1 MPSSKPV
8 LGVNDLQSQFPEI
21 AAEAYGWDPATV
33 TANSHKKK
41 DWKCGLGHI
50 YTSVVASRTTS
61 RFGGNGCPV
70 CYGRQVLAEY
80 NDLKSQFPEIA
91 AEAYGWDPA
100 TVVAKTE
107 QKKDWICGLGH
118 IYSSRVSKRVT
129 QKRGCPIC
137 AGQQVLEGF
146 NDLKTKFPEIAAE
159 AYGWDPATITAHS
172 SKKQDWKCGLGHIY
186 TSVVAS
192 RTTNGNGCP
201 ICAGQQVL
209 EGFND
214 LKTKFPEIAAEAY
227 GWDPAT
233 VAAGTGRKAKWKCSL
248 GHTWTATINSRTNSG
263 NGCPYCAEYGFKKDK
278 DAWFYL
284 MRRAGEQQ
292 LGITNDLKTR
302 LKVHERNGWSLI
314 EYVGSAP
321 GSIVLETEVSFKK
334 WLKENIG
341 VVEGTT
347 ENWSTTKME
356 VQSLAELK
364 ARSGIETD
372 LF

>member
-1 MPSSKPV
+1 MPSSKPI

-70 CYGRQVLAEY
+70 CYGRQVLAGY

-91 AEAYGWDPA
+91 AEAFGWDPA

-159 AYGWDPATITAHS
+159 AYGWDPATI
-172 SKKQDWKCGLGHIY
+172 
-186 TSVVAS
+186 
-192 RTTNGNGCP
+192 
-201 ICAGQQVL
+201 
-209 EGFND
+209 
-214 LKTKFPEIAAEAY
+214 
-227 GWDPAT
+227 
-233 VAAGTGRKAKWKCSL
+233 AAGTGRKAKWKCSL

-284 MRRAGEQQ
+284 MQRAGEQQ
-292 LGITNDLKTR
+292 LGITNDLNTR

-314 EYVGSAP
+314 EYVGPAP
-321 GSIVLETEVSFKK
+321 GSVVLGTEVSFKK